1 MDEGRFNLGGK
12 PQRWTRNKGG
22 WIAEQAE
29 KDMVEPLLN
38 MLVRQDENL
47 SNPALNI
54 RVMETS
60 HI

>member
-1 MDEGRFNLGGK
+1 MPTCKDEKWGY
-12 PQRWTRNKGG
+12 NKGG
-22 WIAEQAE
+22 WFAEQAE
-29 KDMVEPLLN
+29 KDMVEPVLN
-38 MLVRQDENL
+38 MLVRQDKNL